1 MDQTACRA
9 PLEARLHRRAV
20 LRMERSVSKV
30 GLALEVCSVI
40 DCRGL
45 L

>member
-1 MDQTACRA
+1 MDQTVRR
-9 PLEARLHRRAV
+9 ARLEPRLHCSGV
-20 LRMERSVSKV
+20 LRMERSGSKV

-40 DCRGL
+40 DCQGL